1 MSIVTLNLHSFVE
14 IEKQAQDIIDKKA
27 GNKPTEDTELV
38 SLSWL
43 IFCRIPFKLVF
54 TSENKTQYK
63 VEGRK
68 FNIFVYVN

>member
-38 SLSWL
+38 SLS
-43 IFCRIPFKLVF
+43 
-54 TSENKTQYK
+54 
-63 VEGRK
+63 
-68 FNIFVYVN
+68 